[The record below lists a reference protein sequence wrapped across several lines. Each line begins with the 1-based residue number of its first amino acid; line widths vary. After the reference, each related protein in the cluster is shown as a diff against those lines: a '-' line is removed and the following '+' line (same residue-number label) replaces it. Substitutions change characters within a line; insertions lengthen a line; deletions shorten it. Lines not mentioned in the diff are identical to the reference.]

1 MRPAL
6 RHTVANL
13 GLVVVGILIMAYPLT
28 VGTSAPISCRGVIIQ
43 PGDVCPKADGSAVQS
58 YEQRA
63 QARRTAV
70 PVVLAIGL
78 LVAGFGGTVL
88 IMDSRAAQRSKTVIP

>member
-1 MRPAL
+1 VRRAL
-6 RHTVANL
+6 RRTVANL
-13 GLVVVGILIMAYPLT
+13 VLVVVGFLIMAYPLT
-28 VGTSAPISCRGVIIQ
+28 VGASAPISCRGVIMQ

-70 PVVLAIGL
+70 PVVLVIGL
-78 LVAGFGGTVL
+78 LVAGFGGTLL
-88 IMDSRAAQRSKTVIP
+88 IMDHRAAQRSKTAVS

>member
-1 MRPAL
+1 MR
-6 RHTVANL
+6 RTVANL
-13 GLVVVGILIMAYPLT
+13 VLVVVGFLIMAYPLT
-28 VGTSAPISCRGVIIQ
+28 VGASAPISCRGVIMQ

-70 PVVLAIGL
+70 PVVLVIGL
-78 LVAGFGGTVL
+78 LVAGFGGTLL
-88 IMDSRAAQRSKTVIP
+88 IMDRRAAQRSKTAVS